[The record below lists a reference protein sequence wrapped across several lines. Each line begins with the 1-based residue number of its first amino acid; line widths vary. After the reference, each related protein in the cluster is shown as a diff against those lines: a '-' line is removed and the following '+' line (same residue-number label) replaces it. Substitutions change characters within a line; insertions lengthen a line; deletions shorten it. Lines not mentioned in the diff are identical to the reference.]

1 MLPSNKAGS
10 YPTSAIPKGT
20 YRYPREEAFEAT
32 TDYVRLRFYK
42 YIPPFSEQG
51 GGTVGATQ
59 AGYNQSSSGIGK
71 EYSTLY
77 LYMPED
83 IEGEYGGNWDSQ
95 NFSEVAR
102 GALNA
107 FGTAAAGDTFGGPLK
122 SALDTAKTTGNNFL
136 TKGTGVANAI
146 SSILGATNF
155 GSVTVNDVFSVTTGQ
170 VLNPNTEVLYKGPK
184 MRNFSLSFKML
195 PRNKADADMI
205 RDIIQVFKVATLPNF
220 GGAGDRNASFVTLP
234 QLVDVTFMTGN
245 KANEW
250 VTQYKPA
257 VITNFNVSYT
267 PDGAWATGPDGA
279 PVATKI
285 DIAFQET
292 KMVYANEVSGSG
304 ALY

>member
-1 MLPSNKAGS
+1 MLPSKDSGS
-10 YPTSAIPKGT
+10 YPLSAIPRGT
-20 YRYPREEAFEAT
+20 YRYPRDEAFEAT
-32 TDYVRLRFYK
+32 TDYVKLTFYK
-42 YIPPFSEQG
+42 YTPPFSTEG
-51 GGTVGATQ
+51 GGTAGATQ
-59 AGYNQSSSGIGK
+59 AQYNQSSSGVGEK
-71 EYSTLY
+71 YSTLH

-95 NFSEVAR
+95 NLSEIAR
-102 GALNA
+102 GTLGA
-107 FGTAAAGDTFGGPLK
+107 FGSAAAG
-122 SALDTAKTTGNNFL
+122 KTGESLVKAFDGIEQSTSNFFS
-136 TKGTGVANAI
+136 KGTGVANAI

-205 RDIIQVFKVATLPNF
+205 RNIIQVFKVATLPNF
-220 GGAGDRNASFVTLP
+220 GGAGDKNASFVTLP

>member
-1 MLPSNKAGS
+1 MLPSKDSGS
-10 YPTSAIPKGT
+10 YPLSAIPRGT
-20 YRYPREEAFEAT
+20 YRYPRDEAFEAT
-32 TDYVRLRFYK
+32 TDYVKLTFYK
-42 YIPPFSEQG
+42 YTPPFSEQG
-51 GGTVGATQ
+51 GGGAGASQ
-59 AGYNQSSSGIGK
+59 AQYNQSSSGVGEK
-71 EYSTLY
+71 YSTLH

-95 NFSEVAR
+95 NLSEIAR
-102 GALNA
+102 GTLGS
-107 FGTAAAGDTFGGPLK
+107 FGEAAAANPGASVMKAFDGIST
-122 SALDTAKTTGNNFL
+122 STNNFFQ
-136 TKGTGVANAI
+136 KGTGVANAI

-205 RDIIQVFKVATLPNF
+205 RNIIQVFKVATLPNF
-220 GGAGDRNASFVTLP
+220 GGAGDKNVSFVTLP

>member
-245 KANEW
+245 KENEW
-250 VTQYKPA
+250 VSQYKPA

>member
-1 MLPSNKAGS
+1 
-10 YPTSAIPKGT
+10 
-20 YRYPREEAFEAT
+20 
-32 TDYVRLRFYK
+32 
-42 YIPPFSEQG
+42 
-51 GGTVGATQ
+51 
-59 AGYNQSSSGIGK
+59 
-71 EYSTLY
+71 
-77 LYMPED
+77 
-83 IEGEYGGNWDSQ
+83 
-95 NFSEVAR
+95 
-102 GALNA
+102 
-107 FGTAAAGDTFGGPLK
+107 
-122 SALDTAKTTGNNFL
+122 
-136 TKGTGVANAI
+136 
-146 SSILGATNF
+146 
-155 GSVTVNDVFSVTTGQ
+155 
-170 VLNPNTEVLYKGPK
+170 

-205 RDIIQVFKVATLPNF
+205 RNIIQVFKVATLPTF
-220 GGAGDRNASFVTLP
+220 GGAGDQAASFVTLP

-250 VTQYKPA
+250 VTQYKPS

>member
-1 MLPSNKAGS
+1 MLPSKDSGS
-10 YPTSAIPKGT
+10 YPLSAIPRGT
-20 YRYPREEAFEAT
+20 YRYPRDEAFEAT
-32 TDYVRLRFYK
+32 TDYVKLTFYK
-42 YIPPFSEQG
+42 YTPPFSDQG
-51 GGTVGATQ
+51 GGTAGANQGT
-59 AGYNQSSSGIGK
+59 YNQSSSGVGEK
-71 EYSTLY
+71 YSTLH

-102 GALNA
+102 GALGG
-107 FGTAAAGDTFGGPLK
+107 FGQAAGNDFGGSLK
-122 SALDTAKTTGNNFL
+122 SALDTAATTGSNFL

-170 VLNPNTEVLYKGPK
+170 ILNPNTEVLYKGPK

-205 RDIIQVFKVATLPNF
+205 RNIIQVFKVATLPTF
-220 GGAGDRNASFVTLP
+220 GGAGDQAASFVTLP

-250 VTQYKPA
+250 VTQYKPS

>member
-1 MLPSNKAGS
+1 MLPSSN
-10 YPTSAIPKGT
+10 YPTSAIPKGP
-20 YRYPREEAFEAT
+20 YRYPREEAFQAT
-32 TDYVRLRFYK
+32 TDYVKLQFFK
-42 YIPPFSEQG
+42 YIPPFGTEG
-51 GGTVGATQ
+51 GGQAGATQ
-59 AGYNQSSSGIGK
+59 AQYNQSSSGVGEK
-71 EYSTLY
+71 YSTLY

-83 IEGEYGGNWDSQ
+83 IEGEYGGNWEKQ

-102 GALNA
+102 GVMSTFGKGAA
-107 FGTAAAGDTFGGPLK
+107 EAGTA
-122 SALDTAKTTGNNFL
+122 SALGEAFNTFETTTENFF

-146 SSILGATNF
+146 SSILSNTNF
-155 GSVTVNDVFSVTTGQ
+155 GSVTVNDVFSVATGQ
-170 VLNPNTEVLYKGPK
+170 VLNPNTEVLYRGPK

-195 PRNKADADMI
+195 PRNLKDADEI
-205 RDIIQVFKVATLPNF
+205 RNIIQVFKVATLPNF
-220 GGAGDRNASFVTLP
+220 GGAGDKNASFVSLP

-245 KANEW
+245 KPNEW

-285 DIAFQET
+285 SIDFQET
-292 KMVYANEVSGSG
+292 KMVYANEVSGGG